1 MKVLADRGSNVG
13 GSEVKTNV
21 ANKSGNDYRG
31 IQVNTNNSACYN
43 PDTLDGAAQSSAP
56 LNKEYYE
63 LVKSLLSIGQSIAEL
78 EQKITASPPSTATEI
93 KSEAEKVEV
102 LSARFAQP
110 SLQLILELLSQLG
123 VGKSFM
129 DDIAEVLQGLDLK
142 DPKQIMAQIN
152 KVLLKKLAALQA
164 ELAKIPAKVDE
175 NLLKLISKYIEDLS
189 EKINTLLILAIT
201 SADQGLKA
209 LERLISKLLDIV
221 KEGALILG
229 SDDLKKLEALLVVL
243 QTFIQMLD
251 NLMLVLLQQLV
262 AQNKKADEDRNQA
275 IDPNTILAALNNK

>member
-1 MKVLADRGSNVG
+1 MKVLADRVLSAG
-13 GSEVKTNV
+13 GSEVKTDV
-21 ANKSGNDYRG
+21 VNKLGSDYKG

-43 PDTLDGAAQSSAP
+43 PDTLDGASQSSAP
-56 LNKEYYE
+56 LNKEDYE
-63 LVKSLLSIGQSIAEL
+63 LVKSLLSVGQSIAEL

-129 DDIAEVLQGLDLK
+129 DDIAEALQGLDLK
-142 DPKQIMAQIN
+142 DPKQITAQIN

-164 ELAKIPAKVDE
+164 ELAKIPAKVDQ

-201 SADQGLKA
+201 SADQSLKA

-221 KEGALILG
+221 KEGALIIS
-229 SDDLKKLEALLVVL
+229 SDDLKKIEEILVVL

-251 NLMLVLLQQLV
+251 NLMLLLLQQLI
-262 AQNKKADEDRNQA
+262 AQNKKADDDHNKA
-275 IDPNTILAALNNK
+275 IDPNTIVAALNNK